1 MAIESHIKTML
12 ANDIQLSAASSEALD
27 EMTLTDSKRWSIARC
42 MLAAGCGALSGLV
55 SSLGFAAAL
64 FSPASIAAISAG
76 AFLAAAGGA
85 ALLFGL
91 SEEVIE
97 EVSKDYVKQCFEA
110 IYEQQSKRVHTWVKQ
125 EFACLITHYSEEV
138 QERKKQVEEFQAS
151 ADDGLVPA
159 GFEEDVKA
167 LMADFFALK
176 EQALAL
182 AKKASV
188 E

>member
-1 MAIESHIKTML
+1 M
-12 ANDIQLSAASSEALD
+12 
-27 EMTLTDSKRWSIARC
+27 
-42 MLAAGCGALSGLV
+42 
-55 SSLGFAAAL
+55 
-64 FSPASIAAISAG
+64 
-76 AFLAAAGGA
+76 
-85 ALLFGL
+85 LFGL